1 MRFSSPA
8 VVGLVTLIV
17 YMLNAGPSF
26 FWLDSSEFVAAAWE
40 LGVAHAPG
48 HPLPS
53 LLGYLFAQLPIG
65 TIAFRVT
72 LACAVQTALA
82 AAVVTLIAKQLL
94 ARLREP
100 SAPTPAPAILA
111 ELCAIAAGF
120 VAGLSYA
127 LWFQA
132 VRAPRSMRSIRCCC
146 WSRLAWCC
154 AISRPLTGA
163 TFSQPRWFM
172 GLALCN
178 HHLLALLAL
187 FPILLFIAAIHRAK
201 RSGRLIV
208 AIVAMG
214 MLGLCTLAYLP
225 LRAADNP
232 RANWGNPPDHRA
244 LRFCRHG
251 QVLSEVG
258 RARRQAD
265 AVRAGGRRW
274 FCRAGRTFAARR
286 LDGAGG
292 LLLGD
297 SSTQKSSPCAAF
309 ADRRGHE
316 SDQSRVGRIRSFQS
330 GCAWLPQRGRRHAR
344 AANRRLSF
352 CRGHYARGN
361 IATPSAGR
369 ERWFDRGCLWVGF
382 DARAHQR
389 AKDRLESA
397 LFCRR
402 DDPCIARG
410 SATRRVALYVL
421 LRVDLQHLGDAN
433 QCWAEAGRHSR
444 ASKFFASTRLR
455 GVARQAPPWPEA
467 RPFSL
472 AQSGTIASG
481 GVACVARDPTG
492 LARIRSQY
500 SARYRASFATSWAD
514 DAAVSASKNRVSP
527 HSRAST
533 RHRALER
540 RHPPHR
546 SSRNHAH
553 AGLDAFSASPFVVRP
568 WTAAVIRLSSAA
580 RSAARPTGSSL
591 ARVGQSV
598 WLSAT
603 EKKRYRKPKNR
614 RENGGW
620 RLDVLGE
627 LGEPVSSST
636 RSPVRAG
643 LRPVSGHF
651 SAVIPCQGGAVYA
664 VNI

>member
-132 VRAPRSMRSIRCCC
+132 VRAEVYALNTLLLLVAVSLVLRYFETADRRHI
-146 WSRLAWCC
+146 LA
-154 AISRPLTGA
+154 AALVY
-163 TFSQPRWFM
+163 

-232 RANWGNPPDHRA
+232 RANWGNPQTIERFVFVVTAKSFQKSVERA
-244 LRFCRHG
+244 AK
-251 QVLSEVG
+251 QTLSERV
-258 RARRQAD
+258 A
-265 AVRAGGRRW
+265 
-274 FCRAGRTFAARR
+274 
-286 LDGAGG
+286 GAGFAVLG
-292 LLLGD
+292 GLSPLGGLMALAGFYLAIRRRRSRAPALLLL
-297 SSTQKSSPCAAF
+297 TVAATNLISP
-309 ADRRGHE
+309 
-316 SDQSRVGRIRSFQS
+316 V
-330 GCAWLPQRGRRHAR
+330 L
-344 AANRRLSF
+344 
-352 CRGHYARGN
+352 
-361 IATPSAGR
+361 
-369 ERWFDRGCLWVGF
+369 VGF
-382 DARAHQR
+382 DPFNPDAHGYLSVAVAMLAPLIAVFLFVVGTTLAGTSPRRLQVASAGLTVAAFGLASMLVHINGRKTDLSQHYSAEETTRALLAAQPPG
-389 AKDRLESA
+389 A
-397 LFCRR
+397 F
-402 DDPCIARG
+402 
-410 SATRRVALYVL
+410 ALYVL